1 MFDALLDDEL
11 LVPAAAALADPALQA
26 AAKPLPRP
34 RQGGV
39 LQHSELSTCR
49 IKLSWANRKR
59 HQLHAST
66 NRLVRGNFT
75 TFSEHASAV
84 SFGRKS
90 PEDKKVLMLAGGG
103 NLSQV
108 QSKHGNRSKDVQVC
122 KFYGCLAAAVGQASG
137 LKVF

>member
-11 LVPAAAALADPALQA
+11 LVPAAAALADPPLQA

-34 RQGGV
+34 RRGGGV
-39 LQHSELSTCR
+39 LQHSELSKFR
-49 IKLSWANRKR
+49 IKLSWAKRKR
-59 HQLHAST
+59 QQLFAST

-108 QSKHGNRSKDVQVC
+108 QSKHGNRSTDVQV
-122 KFYGCLAAAVGQASG
+122 
-137 LKVF
+137 